1 MKNVFIAFSHMKQ
14 RVVTTLLRFSFFSN
28 LPCVASLRIRRANQS
43 LECLD
48 QKLGNIQNWTKE
60 GNAPLAKDTRRKRKN
75 KERTIKKM
83 RKSKNNANKRQNRK
97 NNERK

>member
-1 MKNVFIAFSHMKQ
+1 MKQ

-60 GNAPLAKDTRRKRKN
+60 GNAPLAKDW
-75 KERTIKKM
+75 KETIGRQLREAERETEIDKLVQAADGAAIGRT
-83 RKSKNNANKRQNRK
+83 SASDGTLVVS
-97 NNERK
+97 